1 VKRSVLLAYLS
12 LGVLAPGA
20 FAADYS
26 VTGRIGES
34 VTGSDNYFLSNSP
47 IGSTFKSVTAGNLD
61 FRART
66 PDTRLLL
73 DTNFSYYDYFGS
85 GAAATSPKS
94 GFPAGARFQV
104 DHTSELNRYNFAA
117 SWHRAEVATTQ
128 LTESGIV
135 TARGFLDSYGVG
147 GGVTHDVNRTD
158 SIGLSAHASTVR
170 FTGSTQ
176 TPYTDVATAATWNH
190 TFNPTTALSTTA
202 SFDWYDANDPANSQ
216 RYFWQIMT
224 ALQTRLSERLSFNG
238 SIGAG
243 FSNTRQNVNVP
254 IGPTSVTSFHSGTN
268 SSVQGYVGLTYR
280 LLKTTSVSFTAGQA
294 LVPTTYGALQTI
306 STVGLSLSHQINDLS
321 NLSFA
326 THFAHNDLNGF
337 TSDLFSAQVGYGYRL
352 TPALGAHFSYTYEQ
366 RNDSTGFASAS
377 IALVTLNYDFT
388 LLGNPTKHDARE
400 AEAERARKLRQNA
413 VQAFPGLL

>member
-1 VKRSVLLAYLS
+1 MLACLS
-12 LGVLAPGA
+12 LGALAPGA

-73 DTNFSYYDYFGS
+73 ATNFSYYDYFGS
-85 GAAATSPKS
+85 GAAATSPKN
-94 GFPAGARFQV
+94 GFPAGARFRV
-104 DHTSELNRYNFAA
+104 DHTSELNKYNFAA

-158 SIGLSAHASTVR
+158 SIGLSAHARTVR
-170 FTGSTQ
+170 FTNSTQ
-176 TPYTDVATAATWNH
+176 TPYTDVTTAATWNH
-190 TFNPTTALSTTA
+190 SFNPTTSLATTA

-216 RYFWQIMT
+216 RYFWQIIT
-224 ALQTRLSERLSFNG
+224 ALRTRLSERLSFNG

-254 IGPTSVTSFHSGTN
+254 TGGITSFHSGTT
-268 SSVQGYVGLTYR
+268 SSVQAYAGLTYR
-280 LLKTTSVSFTAGQA
+280 LLKTTTISLTAGHSI
-294 LVPTTYGALQTI
+294 VPTTYGALQTI
-306 STVGLSLSHQINDLS
+306 STVGLGLSHQINQLS

-326 THFAHNDLNGF
+326 TQFAHNDLAGF
-337 TSDLFSAQVGYGYRL
+337 TSDLFSVQVGYGYRL
-352 TPALGAHFSYTYEQ
+352 TPALGAHLSYTYRQ
-366 RNDSTGFASAS
+366 RNDSTGFADAS
-377 IALVTLNYDFT
+377 IGLVTLNYDFT

-400 AEAERARKLRQNA
+400 AEAERARKLRQRA
-413 VQAFPGLL
+413 VQALPGLL

>member
-1 VKRSVLLAYLS
+1 VKRSVLLACLS

-26 VTGRIGES
+26 VSGRIGES

-47 IGSTFKSVTAGNLD
+47 IGSTFKSVTAGNLN

-135 TARGFLDSYGVG
+135 TARGFLDSYRVG

-170 FTGSTQ
+170 FTNSTQ
-176 TPYTDVATAATWNH
+176 TSYTDVATAATWNH
-190 TFNPTTALSTTA
+190 TFNPTTALTTTA

-216 RYFWQIMT
+216 RYFWQIIT
-224 ALQTRLSERLSFNG
+224 ALRTRLSERLSFNG

-254 IGPTSVTSFHSGTN
+254 TGGITSFRSGTN
-268 SSVQGYVGLTYR
+268 SSVQAYVGLTYR
-280 LLKTTSVSFTAGQA
+280 LLKTTSLSFTAGQS

-306 STVGLSLSHQINDLS
+306 STVGLGLSHQINELS

-337 TSDLFSAQVGYGYRL
+337 TSDLFSVQVGYGYRL
-352 TPALGAHFSYTYEQ
+352 TPALGAHLSYTYE
-366 RNDSTGFASAS
+366 RRDDSRGVASAS
-377 IALVTLNYDFT
+377 IGLVTLNYDFT
-388 LLGNPTKHDARE
+388 LLGNPTKHDERE
-400 AEAERARKLRQNA
+400 AEAQRARLRQRA